1 MNEMTN
7 IKMRF
12 KGIKRIQITITPY
25 IRKRELYHL
34 IDKYVFGETQT
45 FSVENQEEV
54 EIPLPKAN
62 KYEIIM
68 EVETYKGKE
77 TVKETVIAHPK
88 VKQNIRFLKQIGIVN
103 KDVVEYARITLEGV
117 AHPDIA
123 ERYIGKSEVYKI
135 LKETF

>member
-7 IKMRF
+7 IKIRF
-12 KGIKRIQITITPY
+12 KGIKRVKMIITPY
-25 IRKRELYHL
+25 SKLKELDGYSIGEPL
-34 IDKYVFGETQT
+34 IFQFENPGEEGL
-45 FSVENQEEV
+45 S
-54 EIPLPKAN
+54 LPRAN

-68 EVETYKGKE
+68 EAETYKGKE
-77 TVKETVIAHPK
+77 TVKETVILHPQLS
-88 VKQNIRFLKQIGIVN
+88 QNIRFLEQIGIVN
-103 KDVVEYARITLEGV
+103 KDVWEYARITLEGA